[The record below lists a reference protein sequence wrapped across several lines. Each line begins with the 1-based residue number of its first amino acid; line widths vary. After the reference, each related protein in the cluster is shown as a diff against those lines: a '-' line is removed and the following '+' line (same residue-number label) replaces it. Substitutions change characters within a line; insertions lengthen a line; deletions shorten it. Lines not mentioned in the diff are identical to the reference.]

1 MKKVLLIIAYPFR
14 KRKNTFTNLFS
25 EAVAEG
31 IRDTMK
37 EMGYSYEPKKTL
49 SPDASKDD
57 NSRI

>member
-1 MKKVLLIIAYPFR
+1 MKKVLVIIAYPFR
-14 KRKNTFTNLFS
+14 KRKKSFTDLFS

-37 EMGYSYEPKKTL
+37 EMGYPFEPKKTL

-57 NSRI
+57 NSKI